1 MTYIERKNN
10 SKTRAAASYPGVIS
24 RIDNRPSKKNLLSL
38 DVCVNDSSEYSLY
51 YFNIITKP
59 LELKLGGNIFEFAPP
74 RNRFVVNSQILFEA
88 VDSNGEP
95 IPFEILPQKAGSQSI
110 RICIAVNNNIPQ
122 GPGAI
127 SLVGEAI
134 VDECGCPLPEDC
146 QGRFNVRWSS
156 VIQIKND
163 DISGTIEYDTAPTVT
178 VSETQIPWTYQ
189 TYEDV
194 YDINPGA
201 PGQPYTVTGSYSPT
215 YNSQPTGGK
224 SGKVDYNLLV
234 APDTT
239 SLGTGKITALSSTD
253 LRFSASMVGGFI
265 YVSGGQSHINNLV
278 QPLNPKR
285 NRYYAPAFYATIS
298 AVVNDTEAEVTPA
311 YMVKA
316 VNPGGDIQDYPATSF
331 HTNQGLRLSWNETS
345 ASIAY
350 TEPGVATTTITQV
363 EKTVEQ
369 HVSYADITI
378 NGLRPLCGVATDVE
392 VYVRSNRVEGALT
405 KLTEFPI
412 EPTNINL
419 DDSRNTD
426 EGNLQSFLDFGVFD
440 NQNIINTYW
449 DKSSSKPIT
458 FQGDLASHTVTAVK
472 NDKQLLNACRI
483 SSSSTTSIEDRTEFT
498 TFTQK
503 AAYTKT
509 LSANTNYFI
518 EFDAY
523 SDPITN
529 SKLKATID
537 VYVSGSGID
546 PTDKANQVE
555 KELGKYIGSIT
566 SNGTAPFGETYIGNC
581 FEFKNIIKGVTKPIF
596 VVRTGIWS
604 LANIKVTS
612 AAGNPV
618 DTGITPNTIRTLVPM
633 PAVTRFNDQYVFE
646 LRYKNKNGSAKKV
659 SRFENAQFEGNDP
672 SAFIASQPNS
682 TYLSPWFNGL
692 SALTSSKN
700 VLITGSLFV
709 SERIFANEFH
719 TNIVTSSIIFQ
730 EGDTIFGNS
739 DDDTHFIQGNI
750 TASSNISASGNIEI
764 QHITASGKQVFSS
777 TGNSYLGDP
786 AAFNVNSNGDKIILY
801 NDGSSYDARVGVG
814 PTNNLWLKSY
824 GETSNEGTIELHTG
838 GSERVIVTGD
848 GKVGIGTASPS
859 KLLTIA
865 AETPTLRFEDISSS
879 NYTDIYVN
887 NFDTYLNTKGRFF
900 IQNQGSTK
908 VTVKTD
914 GKVGIGT
921 TAPGELLEIVGNVS
935 ASGILYGNQAIITGP
950 ITGSFISA
958 SKSIYSGGHITASGN
973 ISASGTIYASKFQSA
988 GAANETILFND
999 NLDISGHV
1007 TASGA
1012 ISASGLLYSS
1022 ASLGFQNIS
1031 TYNSQS
1037 GQYFYTSSQGLSEQ
1051 LDTFKVTGQRTGD
1064 SVITGSL
1071 YLSGTTGHLTA
1082 SGNISA
1088 SGTGSFESLAIPSSN
1103 TDYYIGGSGGGAAT
1117 GTTLRIGSRTTGN
1130 TIAMELFHGT
1140 NPVSL
1145 GIDYDGG
1152 NALAFVDSVH
1162 SSFDSVLQFKTGG
1175 SERFRIG
1182 ALDIDTFQIK
1192 PAAAANDVEIT
1203 DNSGNVILYSDTSTQ
1218 RIGIGTTT
1226 PAEKL
1231 HIHGGNVRIASS
1243 NTNGSNLQFRN
1254 NTTANAILSNTY
1266 NLSGGSTSKTDFN
1279 TYVYGDNPYSIW
1291 TNNNNRLIVLGGGNV
1306 GIGTTTPAHKL
1317 AVEGTTKLGNSTSN
1331 NHDITGSIHMKHT
1344 NMSVFSGS
1352 GRFAFGRDKPG
1363 TIAFSNSSLR
1373 RFQIYDGDSTSVQ
1386 LNVTN
1391 WETASA
1397 YIAGGGVIGA
1407 NTLAANGPRAS
1418 ISVNTLNSRASYGY
1432 GGTRGLSGGSF
1443 NYLSDTFEGNTNND
1457 DFGDGGDT
1465 DSEGIRL
1472 LQEVLHIST
1481 GGNPQGSIN
1490 IQARGDAGQQ
1500 LRFFTGGDDAR
1511 NTGGKDLETQRMTI
1525 THDGGVG
1532 IGTDDPQRRLHVSN
1546 SIGYNTSHPI
1556 VRLETL
1562 PTAPNENNNIVVVDS
1577 SGDLYQ
1583 ADLSPDKHYVHD
1595 QGQASATWSITHN
1608 LAKFPSVTVIDS
1620 GNTVVIGQVTYTN
1633 TNTLSVAFT
1642 AAFSGK
1648 AYLN

>member
-1 MTYIERKNN
+1 MTYKDRKTN
-10 SKTRAAASYPGVIS
+10 SKQGAATSYPGIIS
-24 RIDNRPSKKNLLSL
+24 RLDNRPSKKGLLKL
-38 DVCVNDSSEYSLY
+38 DVCVNDSSDYSLY

-88 VDSNGEP
+88 VDSNGNP
-95 IPFEILPQKAGSQSI
+95 LPYEILPQKDGSQSI
-110 RICIAVNNNIPQ
+110 RLCIAVDSETPQ

-127 SLVGEAI
+127 TLVGEAL

-146 QGRFNVRWSS
+146 QDRFNVRWSS
-156 VIQIKND
+156 VIQVKND
-163 DISGTIEYDTAPTVT
+163 DISGTIEYDTAPTIT
-178 VSETQIPWTYQ
+178 VSETQIPWTYE

-201 PGQPYTVTGSYSPT
+201 PGQPYTVSGSYSPT
-215 YNSQPTGGK
+215 YNSQPTASK
-224 SGKVDYNLLV
+224 TGKVDYNLLV

-253 LRFSASMVGGFI
+253 LRFSASMVGGII

-278 QPLNPKR
+278 QPINPKR

-298 AVVNDTEAEVTPA
+298 AVVNATEAEVTPA

-350 TEPGVATTTITQV
+350 TEPGVETTTLTQV
-363 EKTVEQ
+363 LKTVEQ

-419 DDSRNTD
+419 DDSRSTE

-449 DKSSSKPIT
+449 EKGNNKLATAESIT
-458 FQGDLASHTVTAVK
+458 LAK
-472 NDKQLLNACRI
+472 NDTNLLNACKI
-483 SSSSTTSIEDRTEFT
+483 SMQESTAIQDRTDFT
-498 TFTQK
+498 TFSQK
-503 AAYTKT
+503 SAYTKT

-523 SDPITN
+523 SDPITSN
-529 SKLKATID
+529 KLKASID
-537 VYVSGSGID
+537 IYVSGSSIE
-546 PTDKANQVE
+546 PTNKANQDE
-555 KELGKYIGSIT
+555 KSLGRYVGSIT
-566 SNGTAPFGETYIGNC
+566 SNGTAPYGETYIGNS
-581 FEFKNIIKGVTKPIF
+581 FEFKNIIKGITKPIF
-596 VVRTGIWS
+596 VVRTGVWS
-604 LANIKVTS
+604 LANIKLTS
-612 AAGNPV
+612 APGLPT

-633 PAVTRFNDQYVFE
+633 PAITRFNDQYIFE

-659 SRFENAQFEGNDP
+659 SRFENAQFEGNDA

-719 TNIVTSSIIFQ
+719 TNIITSSIIFQ

-786 AAFNVNSNGDKIILY
+786 AAFNVNSNGDKVILY
-801 NDGSSYDARVGVG
+801 SDGSSYDARVGVG

-838 GSERVIVTGD
+838 GSERIIVTG
-848 GKVGIGTASPS
+848 
-859 KLLTIA
+859 
-865 AETPTLRFEDISSS
+865 
-879 NYTDIYVN
+879 
-887 NFDTYLNTKGRFF
+887 
-900 IQNQGSTK
+900 
-908 VTVKTD
+908 D

-1012 ISASGLLYSS
+1012 ISASGLLHSS

-1071 YLSGTTGHLTA
+1071 YLSGSTTGHLTA

-1088 SGTGSFESLAIPSSN
+1088 SGTGSFS
-1103 TDYYIGGSGGGAAT
+1103 DGRFT
-1117 GTTLRIGSRTTGN
+1117 GK
-1130 TIAMELFHGT
+1130 
-1140 NPVSL
+1140 V
-1145 GIDYDGG
+1145 
-1152 NALAFVDSVH
+1152 
-1162 SSFDSVLQFKTGG
+1162 
-1175 SERFRIG
+1175 
-1182 ALDIDTFQIK
+1182 
-1192 PAAAANDVEIT
+1192 
-1203 DNSGNVILYSDTSTQ
+1203 
-1218 RIGIGTTT
+1218 GIGTTT
-1226 PAEKL
+1226 PGKTL
-1231 HIHGGNVRIASS
+1231 DIRTHGVGDGITLATSTPKTFAQIINGNSESFPYGKFTMNYGDTTPVQIVALS
-1243 NTNGSNLQFRN
+1243 NELQF
-1254 NTTANAILSNTY
+1254 
-1266 NLSGGSTSKTDFN
+1266 SGGYTTGGKISFRTATTERMRLTDI
-1279 TYVYGDNPYSIW
+1279 G
-1291 TNNNNRLIVLGGGNV
+1291 L

-1317 AVEGTTKLGNSTSN
+1317 AVEGTTKLGNNTSN
-1331 NHDITGSIHMKHT
+1331 KHDITGSIHMSSSY
-1344 NMSVFSGS
+1344 MSVFSGS

-1363 TIAFSNSSLR
+1363 TLAFSNSSPR
-1373 RFQIYDGDSTSVQ
+1373 RFQIYDGDTSAVQ

-1407 NTLAANGPRAS
+1407 NTLDARGPRA
-1418 ISVNTLNSRASYGY
+1418 IINVNALNSVSSYGY
-1432 GGTRGLSGGSF
+1432 GGTRGLAGGGMSYF
-1443 NYLSDTFEGNTNND
+1443 PDTYEGNTNNND
-1457 DFGDGGDT
+1457 IGDGGDT

-1472 LQEVLHIST
+1472 LQEVLAITT
-1481 GGNPQGSIN
+1481 GGSPQGSI
-1490 IQARGDAGQQ
+1490 QLHARGNAGQQ
-1500 LRFFTGGDDAR
+1500 LRFFAGGDDAR

-1532 IGTDDPQRRLHVSN
+1532 IGTHDPQRRLHVSN

-1562 PTAPNENNNIVVVDS
+1562 PTAPDENNNIVVVDS

>member
-1 MTYIERKNN
+1 MTYKDRKTN
-10 SKTRAAASYPGVIS
+10 SKQGAATSYPGIIS
-24 RIDNRPSKKNLLSL
+24 RLDNRPARKGLLKL
-38 DVCVNDSSEYSLY
+38 DVCVNDSSDYSLY

-88 VDSNGEP
+88 VDSNGNP
-95 IPFEILPQKAGSQSI
+95 LPYEILPQKDGSQSI
-110 RICIAVNNNIPQ
+110 RLCIAVDSETPQ

-127 SLVGEAI
+127 TLVGEAL

-146 QGRFNVRWSS
+146 QDRFNVRWSS
-156 VIQIKND
+156 VIQVKND
-163 DISGTIEYDTAPTVT
+163 DISGTIEYDTAPTIT
-178 VSETQIPWTYQ
+178 VSETQIPWTYE

-201 PGQPYTVTGSYSPT
+201 PGQPYTVSGSYSPT
-215 YNSQPTGGK
+215 YNSQPTASK
-224 SGKVDYNLLV
+224 TGKVDYNLLV

-253 LRFSASMVGGFI
+253 LRFSASMVGGII

-278 QPLNPKR
+278 QPINPKR

-298 AVVNDTEAEVTPA
+298 AVVNATEAEVTPA

-350 TEPGVATTTITQV
+350 TEPGVETTTLTQV
-363 EKTVEQ
+363 LKTVEQ

-419 DDSRNTD
+419 DDSRSTE

-449 DKSSSKPIT
+449 EKGNNKLATAESIT
-458 FQGDLASHTVTAVK
+458 LAK
-472 NDKQLLNACRI
+472 NDTNLLNACKI
-483 SSSSTTSIEDRTEFT
+483 SMQESTAIQDRTDFT
-498 TFTQK
+498 TFSQK
-503 AAYTKT
+503 SAYTKT

-523 SDPITN
+523 SDPITSN
-529 SKLKATID
+529 KLKASID
-537 VYVSGSGID
+537 IYVSGSSIE
-546 PTDKANQVE
+546 PTNKANQDE
-555 KELGKYIGSIT
+555 KSLGRYVGSIT
-566 SNGTAPFGETYIGNC
+566 SNGTAPYGETYIGNS
-581 FEFKNIIKGVTKPIF
+581 FEFKNIIKGITKPIF
-596 VVRTGIWS
+596 VVRTGVWS
-604 LANIKVTS
+604 LANIKLTS
-612 AAGNPV
+612 APGLPT

-633 PAVTRFNDQYVFE
+633 PAITRFNDQYIFE

-659 SRFENAQFEGNDP
+659 SRFENAQFEGNDA

-719 TNIVTSSIIFQ
+719 TNIITSSIIFQ

-786 AAFNVNSNGDKIILY
+786 AAFNVNSNGDKVILY
-801 NDGSSYDARVGVG
+801 SDGSSYDARVGVG

-838 GSERVIVTGD
+838 GSERIIVTG
-848 GKVGIGTASPS
+848 
-859 KLLTIA
+859 
-865 AETPTLRFEDISSS
+865 
-879 NYTDIYVN
+879 
-887 NFDTYLNTKGRFF
+887 
-900 IQNQGSTK
+900 
-908 VTVKTD
+908 D

-1012 ISASGLLYSS
+1012 ISASGLLHSS

-1071 YLSGTTGHLTA
+1071 YLSGSTTGHLTA

-1088 SGTGSFESLAIPSSN
+1088 SGTGSFS
-1103 TDYYIGGSGGGAAT
+1103 DGRFT
-1117 GTTLRIGSRTTGN
+1117 GK
-1130 TIAMELFHGT
+1130 
-1140 NPVSL
+1140 V
-1145 GIDYDGG
+1145 
-1152 NALAFVDSVH
+1152 
-1162 SSFDSVLQFKTGG
+1162 
-1175 SERFRIG
+1175 
-1182 ALDIDTFQIK
+1182 
-1192 PAAAANDVEIT
+1192 
-1203 DNSGNVILYSDTSTQ
+1203 
-1218 RIGIGTTT
+1218 GIGTTT
-1226 PAEKL
+1226 PGKTL
-1231 HIHGGNVRIASS
+1231 DIRTHGVGDGITLATSTPKTFAQIINGNSESFPYGKFTMNYGDTTPVQIVALS
-1243 NTNGSNLQFRN
+1243 NELQF
-1254 NTTANAILSNTY
+1254 
-1266 NLSGGSTSKTDFN
+1266 SGGYTTGGKISFRTATTERMRLTDI
-1279 TYVYGDNPYSIW
+1279 G
-1291 TNNNNRLIVLGGGNV
+1291 L

-1317 AVEGTTKLGNSTSN
+1317 AVEGTTKLGNNTSN
-1331 NHDITGSIHMKHT
+1331 KHDITGSIHMSSSY
-1344 NMSVFSGS
+1344 MSVFSGS

-1363 TIAFSNSSLR
+1363 TLAFSNSSPR
-1373 RFQIYDGDSTSVQ
+1373 RFQIYDGDTSAVQ

-1407 NTLAANGPRAS
+1407 NTLDARGPRA
-1418 ISVNTLNSRASYGY
+1418 IINVNALNSVSSYGY
-1432 GGTRGLSGGSF
+1432 GGTRGLAGGGMSYF
-1443 NYLSDTFEGNTNND
+1443 PDTYEGNTNNND
-1457 DFGDGGDT
+1457 IGDGGDT

-1472 LQEVLHIST
+1472 LQEVLAITT
-1481 GGNPQGSIN
+1481 GGSPQGSI
-1490 IQARGDAGQQ
+1490 QLHARGNAGQQ
-1500 LRFFTGGDDAR
+1500 LRFFAGGDDAR

-1532 IGTDDPQRRLHVSN
+1532 IGTHDPQRRLHVSN

-1562 PTAPNENNNIVVVDS
+1562 PTAPDENNNIVVVDS

>member
-1 MTYIERKNN
+1 MTYKDRKTN
-10 SKTRAAASYPGVIS
+10 SKQGAATSYPGIIS
-24 RIDNRPSKKNLLSL
+24 RLDNRPARKGLLKL
-38 DVCVNDSSEYSLY
+38 DVCVNDSSDYSLY

-88 VDSNGEP
+88 VDVNGTP
-95 IPFEILPQKAGSQSI
+95 IPYEILPQKVGSQTI
-110 RICIAVNNNIPQ
+110 RLCIAVDSETPQ

-127 SLVGEAI
+127 TLVGEAL

-146 QGRFNVRWSS
+146 QDRFNVRWSS
-156 VIQIKND
+156 VIQVKND
-163 DISGTIEYDTAPTVT
+163 DISGTIEYDTAPTIT
-178 VSETQIPWTYQ
+178 VSETQIPWTYE

-201 PGQPYTVTGSYSPT
+201 PGQPYTVSGSYSPT
-215 YNSQPTGGK
+215 YNSQPTASK
-224 SGKVDYNLLV
+224 TGKVDYNLLV

-253 LRFSASMVGGFI
+253 LRFSASMVGGII

-278 QPLNPKR
+278 QPINPKR

-298 AVVNDTEAEVTPA
+298 AVVNATEAEVTPA

-350 TEPGVATTTITQV
+350 TEPGVETTTLTQV
-363 EKTVEQ
+363 LKTVEQ

-419 DDSRNTD
+419 DDSRSTE

-449 DKSSSKPIT
+449 EKGNNKLATAESIT
-458 FQGDLASHTVTAVK
+458 LAK
-472 NDKQLLNACRI
+472 NDTNLLNACKI
-483 SSSSTTSIEDRTEFT
+483 SMQESTAIQDRTDFT
-498 TFTQK
+498 TFSQK
-503 AAYTKT
+503 SAYTKT

-523 SDPITN
+523 SDPITSN
-529 SKLKATID
+529 KLKASID
-537 VYVSGSGID
+537 IYVSGSSIE
-546 PTDKANQVE
+546 PTNKANQDE
-555 KELGKYIGSIT
+555 KSLGRYVGSIT
-566 SNGTAPFGETYIGNC
+566 SNGTAPYGETYIGNS

-596 VVRTGIWS
+596 VVRTGVWS
-604 LANIKVTS
+604 LANIKLTS
-612 AAGNPV
+612 APGLPV
-618 DTGITPNTIRTLVPM
+618 ETGVTPNTIRTLIPM
-633 PAVTRFNDQYVFE
+633 PAITRFNDQYIFE

-659 SRFENAQFEGNDP
+659 SRFENAQFEGNDA

-682 TYLSPWFNGL
+682 TYLSPWFNGIG
-692 SALTSSKN
+692 ALTSSKN

-750 TASSNISASGNIEI
+750 TASNNISASGNIEI

-801 NDGSSYDARVGVG
+801 SDGSSYDARVGVG

-838 GSERVIVTGD
+838 GSERIIVTGD
-848 GKVGIGTASPS
+848 GNVGIGTPSPGE
-859 KLLTIA
+859 KLDVSGNIKLSGNLNVGGYIHPND
-865 AETPTLRFEDISSS
+865 ETGNLSIYGGNNTTNDAHILLHGNS
-879 NYTDIYVN
+879 NYWGSLE
-887 NFDTYLNTKGRFF
+887 LNYGYDATNSFF
-900 IQNQGSTK
+900 KISQGSSEHLRITNG
-908 VTVKTD
+908 

-1012 ISASGLLYSS
+1012 ISASGLLHSS

-1071 YLSGTTGHLTA
+1071 YLSGSTTGHLTA

-1088 SGTGSFESLAIPSSN
+1088 SGTGSFS
-1103 TDYYIGGSGGGAAT
+1103 DGRFT
-1117 GTTLRIGSRTTGN
+1117 GK
-1130 TIAMELFHGT
+1130 
-1140 NPVSL
+1140 V
-1145 GIDYDGG
+1145 
-1152 NALAFVDSVH
+1152 
-1162 SSFDSVLQFKTGG
+1162 
-1175 SERFRIG
+1175 
-1182 ALDIDTFQIK
+1182 
-1192 PAAAANDVEIT
+1192 
-1203 DNSGNVILYSDTSTQ
+1203 
-1218 RIGIGTTT
+1218 GIGTTT
-1226 PAEKL
+1226 PGKTL
-1231 HIHGGNVRIASS
+1231 DIR
-1243 NTNGSNLQFRN
+1243 TNGVGDGITLATSTPKTFAQIINGNSESFPYGKFTMNYGDTTPVQIVALSNELQF
-1254 NTTANAILSNTY
+1254 
-1266 NLSGGSTSKTDFN
+1266 SGGYTTGGKISFRTATTERMRLTDI
-1279 TYVYGDNPYSIW
+1279 G
-1291 TNNNNRLIVLGGGNV
+1291 L

-1317 AVEGTTKLGNSTSN
+1317 AVEGTTKLGNNTSN
-1331 NHDITGSIHMKHT
+1331 KHDITGSIHMSSSY
-1344 NMSVFSGS
+1344 MSVFSGS

-1363 TIAFSNSSLR
+1363 TLAFSNSSPR
-1373 RFQIYDGDSTSVQ
+1373 RFQIYDGDTSAVQ

-1407 NTLAANGPRAS
+1407 NTLAARGPRA
-1418 ISVNTLNSRASYGY
+1418 IINVNALNSVSSYGY
-1432 GGTRGLSGGSF
+1432 GGTRGLAGGGMSYF
-1443 NYLSDTFEGNTNND
+1443 PDTYEGNTSNND
-1457 DFGDGGDT
+1457 IGDGGDT

-1472 LQEVLHIST
+1472 LQEVLAITT
-1481 GGNPQGSIN
+1481 GGSPQGSI
-1490 IQARGDAGQQ
+1490 QLHARGNAGQQ
-1500 LRFFTGGDDAR
+1500 LRFFAGGDDAR

-1532 IGTDDPQRRLHVSN
+1532 IGTHDPQRRLHVSN

-1562 PTAPNENNNIVVVDS
+1562 PTAPDENNNIVVVDS

-1608 LAKFPSVTVIDS
+1608 LAKYPSVTVIDS
-1620 GNTVVIGQVTYTN
+1620 GNTAVIGQVTYTN
-1633 TNTLSVAFT
+1633 TNTLSVAFSS
-1642 AAFSGK
+1642 AFSGK